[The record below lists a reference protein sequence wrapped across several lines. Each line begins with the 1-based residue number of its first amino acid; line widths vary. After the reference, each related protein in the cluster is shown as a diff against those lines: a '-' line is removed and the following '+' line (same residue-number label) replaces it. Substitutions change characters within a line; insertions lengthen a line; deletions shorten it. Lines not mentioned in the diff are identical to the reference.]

1 MGDLNVLFQQV
12 AQIVSEQGEQLQT
25 IENNAISVRDDTR
38 GADYELRSAA
48 RYQKA
53 ARGKA
58 CCLMLII
65 AVIFTI
71 VLLAVSLG

>member
-1 MGDLNVLFQQV
+1 MLFQQV

-48 RYQKA
+48 RYQKQ

-65 AVIFTI
+65 AVILTI
-71 VLLAVSLG
+71 IILAVSLG